1 MFLLAFIFHIYYKQ
15 LLNMKKLFLIIL
27 FLFIPYI
34 TSCVVDEILDYD
46 IKEKNEYITSKSI
59 KEEKVSL
66 KLNIINNAE
75 NITLNIKNYQIIGI
89 EEIEGIIIEN
99 HIIKYSDTINIKN
112 YSLYKQ
118 YIPKNTQVIINGELI
133 NGEYELYDG
142 LMFIPISGNIN
153 KKINTINLE
162 LYPNCPWFDKSGGKL
177 LVPITFDVTVEGWEN
192 ENIVIQ

>member
-1 MFLLAFIFHIYYKQ
+1 
-15 LLNMKKLFLIIL
+15 MKKLFLFIL
-27 FLFIPYI
+27 FLFMPYI
-34 TSCVVDEILDYD
+34 TSCVVDEILNNE
-46 IKEKNEYITSKSI
+46 IKEKNEYITSKSVE
-59 KEEKVSL
+59 EEKVLL
-66 KLNIINNAE
+66 KLNIINNAK

-153 KKINTINLE
+153 KEINTINLE
-162 LYPNCPWFDKSGGKL
+162 LYTNCPWFDKSGGKL

>member
-1 MFLLAFIFHIYYKQ
+1 
-15 LLNMKKLFLIIL
+15 MKKLFLFIL

-34 TSCVVDEILDYD
+34 TSCVVDEILDDD

-59 KEEKVSL
+59 EEEKVLL

-142 LMFIPISGNIN
+142 LMFIPISGYINEKENIL
-153 KKINTINLE
+153 NLK
-162 LYPNCPWFDKSGGKL
+162 LYPNCKWYDKNGKKI
-177 LVPITFDVTVEGWEN
+177 LVPITFDVIVEDWEN
-192 ENIVIQ
+192 ENIIVNL